1 MPQYE
6 YFCHS
11 CQKPFSKTLTLQYEE
26 GEIAC
31 PDCGS
36 KEVEQAVTTFF
47 ASAPNKELN
56 CGGSRL
62 HTLPF
67 PRPPAIIMPA
77 PAAMSILLTIG
88 DTRSW

>member
-47 ASAPNKELN
+47 ASAPKKSCIAAARGFTPSL
-56 CGGSRL
+56 SRD
-62 HTLPF
+62 P
-67 PRPPAIIMPA
+67 PRSSCP
-77 PAAMSILLTIG
+77 
-88 DTRSW
+88 RRRQ

>member
-47 ASAPNKELN
+47 ASAPKK
-56 CGGSRL
+56 S
-62 HTLPF
+62 
-67 PRPPAIIMPA
+67 
-77 PAAMSILLTIG
+77 
-88 DTRSW
+88 